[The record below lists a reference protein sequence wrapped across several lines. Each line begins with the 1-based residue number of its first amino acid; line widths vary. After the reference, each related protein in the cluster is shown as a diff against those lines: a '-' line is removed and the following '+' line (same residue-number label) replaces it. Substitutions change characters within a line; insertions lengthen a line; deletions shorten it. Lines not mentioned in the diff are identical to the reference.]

1 MLTVMRVN
9 MESLVQRRAHTYLCF
24 RKILI
29 IKYGVERR
37 VCVVVFDLAS
47 DQSGSC
53 GYAYP
58 RSVKPSTIGGPHH
71 QCSLQ
76 RLRFQQ

>member
-1 MLTVMRVN
+1 MLTVMHVN

-47 DQSGSC
+47 D
-53 GYAYP
+53 
-58 RSVKPSTIGGPHH
+58 
-71 QCSLQ
+71 
-76 RLRFQQ
+76 